1 MNVTMFKF
9 YKKLVCK
16 SLGANLILKKLL
28 KDEHHIS
35 RKKEESHYDDNA

>member
-28 KDEHHIS
+28 KEDSFRASHL
-35 RKKEESHYDDNA
+35 KEEGRIAL